1 MDFFSKFQQIWMN
14 FCKNYFVFIYLFI
27 GLCEKTL
34 SSSPTDS
41 SNAKPTVDIPLPFKN
56 KQTTSSSATFFQ
68 NGKYI
73 IFST

>member
-1 MDFFSKFQQIWMN
+1 MDIFFKVQQIWMN
-14 FCKNYFVFIYLFI
+14 FCKKLFRFYLFI

-41 SNAKPTVDIPLPFKN
+41 SNVNAKPTVDIPLPFKN

-68 NGKYI
+68 NGKCI
-73 IFST
+73 SST